1 MTKTETPLI
10 PRATLFGNPER
21 AGCDISPCGRWLGF
35 AAPLDGVMNLWVCER
50 GDDLRQS
57 LAGARPLTADTGRGI
72 YSFSWAYDGVHL
84 LYHQDS
90 GGDENDHLYAVA
102 VAGGAA
108 RDLTPFA
115 GARAEL
121 QKVSRRHRG
130 AVLVSINQRDPRFPD
145 LYRVELASGELTLV
159 RENTGFLAL
168 IADDDYQVRLAFA
181 PRDDGGRALLRPD
194 GDGWSTWW
202 TITEADSANSWPQAL
217 SADGKTLYMVD
228 SQGRDTAALVGCELD
243 DPVAVPTVI
252 AVHPKADITGIWPDN
267 DSNRPLAWMA
277 TYERREIHLLDDSLR
292 ADVAF
297 LDGQGLGEWNM
308 TGRTEDDKLWLVGA
322 YTDRSPSSF
331 YFYERA
337 RKKLVKLYDVRPAL
351 GGMPLARMQHT
362 TIATRDGLDMTS
374 YLTLPVDADRADL
387 PLASAAP
394 LPLVLLVHGGPHARD
409 HWGYNPEHQWLANRG
424 YAVLSV
430 NFRASTGFGKAFVA
444 AGDRQWG
451 ARMDDDLIDA
461 VRWAVAR
468 GIADEQ
474 RICIM
479 GASYGGY
486 ATLWGMTAHPELY
499 ACGVDIVGPSN
510 LETLAGSIPPYWE
523 AAKSQLFRMLGD
535 GDTEAGRALMRERSP
550 VHHVARIAKPLLIG
564 QGANDP
570 RVKQAE
576 SDQMA
581 AAMKRNG
588 VPVTYVL
595 YPDEGHGFQR
605 PANAISFKAITEQ
618 FLARFLG
625 GRCEPL
631 SAGEV
636 EGSTA
641 VMVENGHQSRE

>member
-1 MTKTETPLI
+1 MIMTETTLI

-35 AAPLDGVMNLWVCER
+35 VAPLDGVMNLWVCEC
-50 GDDLRQS
+50 GDDLQQS
-57 LAGARPLTADTGRGI
+57 LTNARPITKDNRRGI
-72 YSFSWAYDGVHL
+72 YSFSWAYDGIHL

-90 GGDENDHLYAVA
+90 NGDENDHLFAVT
-102 VAGGAA
+102 VSGGAA
-108 RDLTPFA
+108 RDLTPFD
-115 GARAEL
+115 GAKAEL
-121 QKVSRRHRG
+121 QKISRKQRD
-130 AVLVSINQRDPRFPD
+130 AVLVTINQRDPRFSD
-145 LYRVELASGELTLV
+145 LFRVELDSGKLTLV
-159 RENTGFLAL
+159 RENPGFFAF
-168 IADDDYQVRLAFA
+168 ITDDDYQVRLAFS
-181 PRDDGGRALLRPD
+181 PQNDGGRALLRPD
-194 GDGWSTWW
+194 GDSWQPWW
-202 TITEADSANSWPQAL
+202 TITDEDSANSWPQAL
-217 SADGKTLYMVD
+217 STDGKTMYMVD
-228 SQGRDTAALVGCELD
+228 SQGRDTAALVSCELD

-252 AVHPKADITGIWPDN
+252 AVHPKADITGMWPDN
-267 DSNRPLAWMA
+267 DSNRPLAWIA

-297 LDGQGLGEWNM
+297 LDSQGLGEWTM
-308 TGRTEDDKLWLVGA
+308 TSRTEDDKLWLVGA

-331 YFYERA
+331 YFYKRA
-337 RKKLVKLYDVRPAL
+337 QKKLIKLYDVRPAL
-351 GGMPLARMQHT
+351 RGAPLTRMQHT
-362 TIATRDGLDMTS
+362 TIETRDGLDMTS
-374 YLTLPVDADRADL
+374 YLSLPVHADHIDT
-387 PLASAAP
+387 PLTSTTP

-409 HWGYNPEHQWLANRG
+409 NWGYNSEHQWLANRG

-444 AGDRQWG
+444 AGDGQWG
-451 ARMDDDLIDA
+451 ARMDDDLVDA
-461 VRWAVAR
+461 ARWAIAK

-486 ATLWGMTAHPELY
+486 ATLWGMSAHPELY

-510 LETLAGSIPPYWE
+510 LETLVESIPPYWE

-535 GDTEAGRALMRERSP
+535 GDTKVGRKLMKERSP
-550 VHHVARIAKPLLIG
+550 VYHAAQIAKPLLIG

-576 SDQMA
+576 SDQMV
-581 AAMKRNG
+581 AAMKHNG

-605 PANAISFKAITEQ
+605 PSNSISFKAITEQ
-618 FLARFLG
+618 FLAKFLG

-631 SAGEV
+631 SVGEV

-641 VMVENGHQSRE
+641 VMVENGHQSEE